1 MLTVFLFVLIIYLG
15 DIMYDVAIEILNK
28 ISDLGYEAYIIG
40 GFSRDLY
47 LGINNSDI
55 DMCTN
60 AKYDDLKDTFEIT
73 KGNFGS
79 MRLKYKDYDFEI
91 TTFRKEFEYEKNRFP
106 KNIEFVN
113 TLAEDLE
120 RRDFTI
126 NTLCIDKNGSF
137 IDLLDAKND
146 IDNKIIRCVGD
157 SDFKISQDVLR
168 SLRAIR
174 FATILNFQIDNNL
187 KESIKKYNYLLTNL
201 SDKRKKEE
209 VNKILNSKNKEYGL
223 SLIVELELDKFLT
236 I

>member
-1 MLTVFLFVLIIYLG
+1 MFVFII
-15 DIMYDVAIEILNK
+15 
-28 ISDLGYEAYIIG
+28 
-40 GFSRDLY
+40 
-47 LGINNSDI
+47 SDI

-174 FATILNFQIDNNL
+174 FATILNFEIDNDL
-187 KESIKKYNYLLTNL
+187 KESIKKHAQEN
-201 SDKRKKEE
+201 
-209 VNKILNSKNKEYGL
+209 VPP
-223 SLIVELELDKFLT
+223 F
-236 I
+236 

>member
-1 MLTVFLFVLIIYLG
+1 
-15 DIMYDVAIEILNK
+15 MYDVAIEILNK
-28 ISDLGYEAYIIG
+28 ISDIGYEAYIIG

-60 AKYDDLKDTFEIT
+60 AKYEQLINVFTNLT

-126 NTLCIDKNGSF
+126 NTLCIDKNGNY
-137 IDLLDAKND
+137 IDLLGAKCD
-146 IDNKIIRCVGD
+146 IDNKIVRCVGN

-174 FATILNFQIDNNL
+174 FATILNFQIDNSL
-187 KESIKKYNYLLTNL
+187 KESIKNYNYLLATL

-209 VNKILNSKNKEYGL
+209 LDKILNSNNKEYGL
-223 SLIVELELDKFLT
+223 FLIKELELDKFLT